1 LFTGRLGL
9 TMLFSVLI
17 WFSAT
22 LFFFFFGKFVL
33 VNIGSPRFIPIL
45 LVLEVAT
52 AILLFFVMIYYKKI
66 DTAPYSSIKLGV
78 YGTAIGLFLDTF
90 ILCYSSYIFPEL
102 SSQQIS
108 SLIIWM
114 FLAYAIYLIIPV
126 WVEHFLTIKHKRFKS

>member
-1 LFTGRLGL
+1 
-9 TMLFSVLI
+9 MLFSVLI

-33 VNIGSPRFIPIL
+33 VSTNSPGFIPML
-45 LVLEVAT
+45 LILEVAT

-78 YGTAIGLFLDTF
+78 YGTAVGLLLDTF
-90 ILCYSSYIFPEL
+90 IIRYSSYIFPEF
-102 SSQQIS
+102 SSQQILS
-108 SLIIWM
+108 FVIWM

-126 WVEHFLTIKHKRFKS
+126 WIEHFLTVKHKRFKS